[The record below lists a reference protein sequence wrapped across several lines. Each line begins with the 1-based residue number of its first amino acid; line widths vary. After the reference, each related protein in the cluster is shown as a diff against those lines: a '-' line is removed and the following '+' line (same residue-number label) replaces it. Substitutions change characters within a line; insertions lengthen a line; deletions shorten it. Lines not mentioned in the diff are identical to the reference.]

1 MITFSNNISLKS
13 ENTFISG
20 LTPEN
25 EIAEILKYVL
35 SNGKKKFG
43 VILPDNDYGL
53 RSKKLIESLLL
64 NKQGQISKLVLY
76 NSVTLIFIKPLN

>member
-25 EIAEILKYVL
+25 EITEY
-35 SNGKKKFG
+35 
-43 VILPDNDYGL
+43 
-53 RSKKLIESLLL
+53 
-64 NKQGQISKLVLY
+64 
-76 NSVTLIFIKPLN
+76 